1 MSVFENFTNLYS
13 LSKTLKFELKPY
25 LPEGMSPI
33 EKDRHMESFWEN
45 YLSSDLFKHDN
56 ERNESYPVVKEL
68 LDIFHR
74 RFIKDAL
81 STFICDEE
89 HTWQNLYDLYIEDKK
104 AKAFTDMQKSIRED
118 IVKHFK
124 AHEWWPYMSS
134 YRELIEYL
142 IPNLV
147 SNDDDFL
154 EEAKE
159 RLSLDK
165 DALNK
170 HLEIFSRFSV
180 YFGKYKENRDNMYK
194 SEDQATAIANR
205 IVNENFPKFADNI
218 LIYKRLKDNCTVQ
231 LEEVERNLLNY
242 LNDTK
247 LDDVFTPSYFDKCL
261 TQTGIVRYNWFL
273 GGNPNENVIGINDI
287 GNKFIQHNPQTKLHV
302 KDLRMTMLFK
312 QILSD
317 REQLS
322 YLPQQFAKGENGE
335 NELVE
340 AIEQFSSKVR
350 SQNLFGRISRVFA
363 LLASNEIDTNR
374 VYVVGNNITSLSKM
388 LYGSWNALGEAL
400 RSHFV
405 VGTSKKV
412 RQELE
417 KDVREWVSNKVYSLA
432 DILSVEPE
440 LLGEHTTSIRDFL
453 TTLTLN
459 KWDGTAKMWR
469 KNALLSECNDAYAT
483 QFLPVQEYLKKGVSI
498 SSNEACKENIKAYLD
513 KYMDILHACEI
524 FRLGKKDTTFDK
536 DSVYTEYNSL
546 FETSEDGIL
555 TISDIIPLYNKVRS
569 FLTRKVADEGKMLLK
584 FDSPTLADGWDSN
597 KELANNA
604 VILLRNNKYFLLV
617 LNPNDKPNLDLAK
630 TGNKGYSKMVYHQI
644 GNVAADIPNLMV
656 IDGETVKRNGRKDKK
671 TGENRIL
678 EILKDKY
685 LPDNINRIRKSKS
698 FSKLSPNY
706 NQEDSHEFI
715 EYYKQRLIEYKKND
729 IEFHF
734 KESAEYDSYS
744 DFLDDVAQQ
753 KFSISFIDYD
763 EKIVQSWI
771 ESNQAFLFQIYNKD
785 FQEGAHGI
793 ENMHTLYWREIFS
806 PRNMMSLEYKL
817 NGKAEFFYRRKLLTS
832 SYTHK
837 KLSVLVNKTYADGTP
852 VSPDDYKTFVKYF
865 NREEVELS
873 DAQVKLLPQV
883 KTNRAKID
891 IVKDKRYTEHKFMFH
906 VPITINFKADNLKS
920 EKQFNEYTLVQL
932 REHKDEINIIGIDRG
947 ERNLI
952 YVSVINQQGKNIIP
966 PRHFNLIE
974 TPTFDGNS
982 RKFNYLEKLKQIEG
996 NRDEARKNWTK
1007 IENIK
1012 ELKSGYLSQVVHEIS
1027 KLVVKYNAIIVLE
1040 DLNFGFKRGRFNVER
1055 QVYQNFEKMLIQ
1067 KLNFLVF
1074 KKDSPS
1080 DSFGN
1085 IQNGLQLTAPFTSF
1099 KDLGKQS
1106 GWLFYVPSEY
1116 TSKIDAETG
1125 FVNLFNMKKAAEN
1138 PIEFFKA
1145 FKSIEYH
1152 NGLFY
1157 FTFDYSNE
1165 NLSTVKTDYINVWTL
1180 SSHGERIAMIRNK
1193 ESQRME
1199 PQPIDLTKEM
1209 KNVFDGKIELNS
1221 LSKDAIIN
1229 HPDAEKICKDLFYK
1243 FKLLLQMRNS
1253 MPNDENVDYL
1263 ISPVSSAMPFK
1274 TGPDNA
1280 MGIKD
1285 ADANGAYHIALKG
1298 LYLLENDFPKD
1309 GEYLQRITTAEWL
1322 KYVQMHTYRS

>member
-25 LPEGMSPI
+25 LPEGMSPN
-33 EKDRHMESFWEN
+33 EKECHMDLFWEN
-45 YLSSDLFKHDN
+45 YLNSTLFQHDN

-74 RFIKDAL
+74 RFINDAL
-81 STFICDEE
+81 STFVCDEK
-89 HTWQNLYDLYIEDKK
+89 HTWQNLYDLYIKDKK
-104 AKAFTDMQKSIRED
+104 AKSFTNMQKSIRAD
-118 IVKHFK
+118 IVKRFN
-124 AHEWWPYMSS
+124 AHDWWPYLSS
-134 YRELIEYL
+134 YKELIEDL

-165 DALNK
+165 DALKK
-170 HLEIFSRFSV
+170 HLEIFSRFTV
-180 YFGKYKENRDNMYK
+180 YFGKYQKNRDNMYK

-218 LIYKRLKDNCTVQ
+218 LIYKRLKENCTAQ

-247 LDDVFTPSYFDKCL
+247 LDEVFTPSYFDKCL
-261 TQTGIVRYNWFL
+261 TQAGIVRYNWFL
-273 GGNPNENVIGINDI
+273 GGNPNENVIGLNDI
-287 GNKFIQHNPQTKLHV
+287 GNKFIQHNHQTKLHV

-350 SQNLFGRISRVFA
+350 SQDLFGRISRVFA
-363 LLASNEIDTNR
+363 LFASDEVDTSK
-374 VYVVGNNITSLSKM
+374 VYVVGNNITFLSKM
-388 LYGSWNALGEAL
+388 LYGSWDALAESL

-405 VGTSKKV
+405 VGKTKKIK
-412 RQELE
+412 QELE
-417 KDVREWVSNKVYSLA
+417 INVTEWVKEKVYSLA
-432 DILSVEPE
+432 DIISVEPE

-459 KWDGTAKMWR
+459 KWDATAKKWR

-483 QFLPVQEYLKKGVSI
+483 QFLPVQELFNNGTSI

-513 KYMDILHACEI
+513 KYMDILHACEL
-524 FRLGKKDTTFDK
+524 FRLGKKDFTFDK
-536 DSVYTEYNSL
+536 DAIYRDYNSL

-555 TISDIIPLYNKVRS
+555 TLSDIIPLYNKVRN
-569 FLTRKVADEGKMLLK
+569 FLTRKIADEGKMLLK
-584 FDSPTLADGWDSN
+584 FDSPTRANGWGDCSIV
-597 KELANNA
+597 KREDDF
-604 VILLRNNKYFLLV
+604 YLV
-617 LNPNDKPNLDLAK
+617 LY
-630 TGNKGYSKMVYHQI
+630 T
-644 GNVAADIPNLMV
+644 
-656 IDGETVKRNGRKDKK
+656 
-671 TGENRIL
+671 
-678 EILKDKY
+678 
-685 LPDNINRIRKSKS
+685 
-698 FSKLSPNY
+698 SKL
-706 NQEDSHEFI
+706 NQEELSKLWESNTCEYIQYFQEKMDFKNFPRLFI
-715 EYYKQRLIEYKKND
+715 NSKKDRDAPAVALYNLPINTIKDEYRHYRELSTAQKKVFLEKNPSFQTRLINYYKLGISCHKVFTPYRETFERTWLPSSKYTTLQEFFEHTQRMCYKIEC
-729 IEFHF
+729 IQASF
-734 KESAEYDSYS
+734 EY
-744 DFLDDVAQQ
+744 LVHLH
-753 KFSISFIDYD
+753 
-763 EKIVQSWI
+763 
-771 ESNQAFLFQIYNKD
+771 NQGKVFLFQIYNRD
-785 FQEGAHGI
+785 FAKGVIGTP
-793 ENMHTLYWREIFS
+793 NMHTMYWKEIFS
-806 PRNMMSLEYKL
+806 EANMKDIVYKL
-817 NGKAEFFYRRKLLTS
+817 SSQHIEFFYRRKLLAS

-837 KLSVLVNKTYADGTP
+837 KSSVLVNKTYADGTP

-873 DAQVKLLPQV
+873 DVQVKLLPQV

-920 EKQFNEYTLVQL
+920 EKQFNEYTLAQL

-952 YVSVINQQGKNIIP
+952 YVSVINQRGENITP
-966 PRHFNLIE
+966 LRHFNLIE
-974 TPTFDGNS
+974 TPTFDGNN

-996 NRDEARKNWTK
+996 KRDEARKNWTK

-1012 ELKSGYLSQVVHEIS
+1012 ELKFGYLSQVVHEIS
-1027 KLVVKYNAIIVLE
+1027 KLVVKHNAIIVLE

-1055 QVYQNFEKMLIQ
+1055 QVYQNFEKMLIK

-1074 KKDSPS
+1074 KKGFPS
-1080 DSFGN
+1080 NSYGN

-1106 GWLFYVPSEY
+1106 GWLFYVPAEY

-1221 LSKDAIIN
+1221 LSKEAIIN

-1309 GEYLQRITTAEWL
+1309 GENLQRITTAEWL

>member
-1 MSVFENFTNLYS
+1 MNVFENFTNLYS
-13 LSKTLKFELKPY
+13 LSKTLRFELKPY

-33 EKDRHMESFWEN
+33 EKEKHMELFWEN
-45 YLSSDLFKHDN
+45 YLNSDLFQHDN

-81 STFICDEE
+81 STFICDER
-89 HTWQNLYDLYIEDKK
+89 HTWQNLYDLYIEDKR

-124 AHEWWPYMSS
+124 AHDWWQYIDS
-134 YRELIEYL
+134 YKELIERI
-142 IPNLV
+142 IPNLI

-154 EEAKE
+154 DEANE
-159 RLSLDK
+159 RLSL
-165 DALNK
+165 NK
-170 HLEIFSRFSV
+170 NELKRHLDMFGRFSV

-194 SEDQATAIANR
+194 SEDQSTAIANR

-218 LIYKRLKDNCTVQ
+218 IIYQRLKDNCPVQ
-231 LEEVERNLLNY
+231 LEEVEKNLHDY
-242 LNDTK
+242 LDSKK
-247 LDDVFTPSYFDKCL
+247 LDDVFAPSYFNECL
-261 TQTGIVRYNWFL
+261 TQTGIVKYNWVL
-273 GGNPNENVIGINDI
+273 GGNPNEDIIGVNDV
-287 GNKFIQHNPQTKLHV
+287 GNKFIQHTPQTKLRV
-302 KDLRMTMLFK
+302 KDLRMSMLFK

-317 REQLS
+317 REQIS
-322 YLPQQFAKGENGE
+322 YLPQQFANGKEGE
-335 NELVE
+335 NELIE

-350 SQNLFGRISRVFA
+350 NQDLLGRVARVFA
-363 LLASNEIDTNR
+363 QLASNDVEASR
-374 VYVVGNNITSLSKM
+374 VYVVGGNITTLSKL
-388 LYGSWNALGEAL
+388 LYGSWNALGETL
-400 RSHFV
+400 RSKFV
-405 VGTSKKV
+405 VGTSKKAK
-412 RQELE
+412 QELE
-417 KDVREWVSNKVYSLA
+417 KDVTEWVSNKVYSLA

-440 LLGEHTTSIRDFL
+440 LLGEHTTSIHDFL

-459 KWDGTAKMWR
+459 KWDNTTKMWR
-469 KNALLSECNDAYAT
+469 KCAILSECNNAYAT
-483 QFLPVQEYLKKGVSI
+483 QFLPVQELFNNGTSI
-498 SSNEACKENIKAYLD
+498 SSNEACKESIKAYLD
-513 KYMDILHACEI
+513 KYMDILHACEL
-524 FRLGKKDTTFDK
+524 FRLGKKDSTFDK
-536 DSVYTEYNSL
+536 DAIYTDYNSL

-555 TISDIIPLYNKVRS
+555 TLSDIIPLYNKVRS

-584 FDSPTLADGWDSN
+584 FDSPTRANGWGDCSIV
-597 KELANNA
+597 KREDDF
-604 VILLRNNKYFLLV
+604 YLV
-617 LNPNDKPNLDLAK
+617 LY
-630 TGNKGYSKMVYHQI
+630 T
-644 GNVAADIPNLMV
+644 
-656 IDGETVKRNGRKDKK
+656 
-671 TGENRIL
+671 
-678 EILKDKY
+678 
-685 LPDNINRIRKSKS
+685 
-698 FSKLSPNY
+698 SKL
-706 NQEDSHEFI
+706 NQEELSKLWESNTCEYIQYFQEKMDFKNFPRLFI
-715 EYYKQRLIEYKKND
+715 NSKKDRDAPAVALYNLPINTIKDDYRHYRELSTAQKKVFLEKNQSFQTRLINYYKLGITCHKVFTPYRETFERTWLPSSKYTTLQEFFEHTQRMCYKIEC
-729 IEFHF
+729 IQASF
-734 KESAEYDSYS
+734 EY
-744 DFLDDVAQQ
+744 LVHLH
-753 KFSISFIDYD
+753 
-763 EKIVQSWI
+763 
-771 ESNQAFLFQIYNKD
+771 NQGKVFLFQIYNRD
-785 FQEGAHGI
+785 FAKGVIGTP
-793 ENMHTLYWREIFS
+793 NMHTMYWKEIFS
-806 PRNMMSLEYKL
+806 EANMKDIVYKL
-817 NGKAEFFYRRKLLTS
+817 SSQHIEFFYRRKLLAS

-837 KLSVLVNKTYADGTP
+837 KSSVLVNKTYADGTP
-852 VSPDDYKTFVKYF
+852 VSPEDYKAFVKYF
-865 NREEVELS
+865 NREEVELT
-873 DAQVKLLPQV
+873 DTQVKLLPQV

-891 IVKDKRYTEHKFMFH
+891 IIKDKRYTEHKFMFH
-906 VPITINFKADNLKS
+906 VPITINFKADSLKS
-920 EKQFNEYTLVQL
+920 EKQFNEYTLAQL

-952 YVSVINQQGKNIIP
+952 YVSVINQRGENIIP

-974 TPTFDGNS
+974 TPTFDGNN

-996 NRDEARKNWTK
+996 KRDEARKNWTK

-1080 DSFGN
+1080 DNYGN

-1106 GWLFYVPSEY
+1106 GWLFYVPAEY

-1138 PIEFFKA
+1138 PVEFFKA
-1145 FKSIEYH
+1145 FNSIEYH
-1152 NGLFY
+1152 NGLFH

-1165 NLSTVKTDYINVWTL
+1165 KLPTIKTDYTNVWTL
-1180 SSHGERIAMIRNK
+1180 SSHGERIAMIKNA
-1193 ESQRME
+1193 ESQRKE
-1199 PQPIDLTKEM
+1199 PHSVDLTKEIE
-1209 KNVFDGKIELNS
+1209 KIFYGKIELNS
-1221 LSKDAIIN
+1221 LSIDAIIN

-1253 MPNDENVDYL
+1253 MPNDETVDYL
-1263 ISPVSSAMPFK
+1263 ISPVSSATPFK

-1298 LYLLENDFPKD
+1298 LYLLENNFPKD
-1309 GEYLQRITTAEWL
+1309 GEYLQRITTLEWL